1 MSTQKS
7 GILLHISSL
16 PSAFGIG
23 DLGPGAYK
31 FVDFLNSS
39 GQSLWQILP
48 LNPTGLVNGN
58 SPYSSSSAFAA
69 SPLFISPQLM
79 VKDGLLTKTQA
90 RVSANMD
97 KTRVDYEKVC
107 AYKKELFQGAYERFK
122 KFIVKSAPCRNT
134 YETFC
139 RQSLYWLEDFAAF
152 SAFKEYFEGK
162 VWSDW
167 PEKIRDRE
175 PKALRQLKTKL
186 KDNIERE
193 KFLQCLFF
201 KQWRLLKEYCQKKN
215 VRMIGDLPIYVTY
228 DSADVWSHPGIFK
241 LAENKKLDF
250 VAGVP
255 PDYFSKTGQLWG
267 NPVYN
272 WPALKSE
279 KYVWWRKRIEYNL
292 KLFDQIRIDHFRGFV
307 DFWQIPA
314 GEITALNGA
323 WQKAPAKD
331 FFTSMK
337 KRFTEL
343 PIIAEDL
350 GIITDEVREIIR
362 YFGFPGMKV
371 LMFAFGEDNPKHPY
385 LPHNYVNNCVAYTGT
400 HDNNTLYGWYEHDM
414 AETEKKRLI
423 AYLEVKEI
431 IKEEFNWELIKLIM
445 NSAADTVIIPLQDVL
460 GLGQECRMNLPST
473 THNNWQWR
481 VLLKQLT
488 PEITKRLSQLTL
500 SANRR

>member
-1 MSTQKS
+1 
-7 GILLHISSL
+7 
-16 PSAFGIG
+16 
-23 DLGPGAYK
+23 
-31 FVDFLNSS
+31 
-39 GQSLWQILP
+39 
-48 LNPTGLVNGN
+48 
-58 SPYSSSSAFAA
+58 
-69 SPLFISPQLM
+69 
-79 VKDGLLTKTQA
+79 
-90 RVSANMD
+90 
-97 KTRVDYEKVC
+97 
-107 AYKKELFQGAYERFK
+107 
-122 KFIVKSAPCRNT
+122 
-134 YETFC
+134 
-139 RQSLYWLEDFAAF
+139 
-152 SAFKEYFEGK
+152 
-162 VWSDW
+162 
-167 PEKIRDRE
+167 
-175 PKALRQLKTKL
+175 
-186 KDNIERE
+186 
-193 KFLQCLFF
+193 
-201 KQWRLLKEYCQKKN
+201 
-215 VRMIGDLPIYVTY
+215 
-228 DSADVWSHPGIFK
+228 
-241 LAENKKLDF
+241 
-250 VAGVP
+250 
-255 PDYFSKTGQLWG
+255 
-267 NPVYN
+267 
-272 WPALKSE
+272 
-279 KYVWWRKRIEYNL
+279 
-292 KLFDQIRIDHFRGFV
+292 
-307 DFWQIPA
+307 
-314 GEITALNGA
+314 
-323 WQKAPAKD
+323 
-331 FFTSMK
+331 K